1 MTPSYKSVK
10 RYTLR
15 DETLV
20 KLFLMVSWPP
30 MAVFLLLSF
39 AFVTLAI
46 FFSIPFC
53 RVYDKDGKISIDLP
67 GMKKI
72 RR

>member
-1 MTPSYKSVK
+1 MTPSPKTLK
-10 RYTLR
+10 RYNLR

-20 KLFLMVSWPP
+20 KLFLMVFWPP
-30 MAVFLLLSF
+30 MAIFILLS
-39 AFVTLAI
+39 LALVNLVV

-53 RVYDKDGKISIDLP
+53 RVYDEDGKISIDLP